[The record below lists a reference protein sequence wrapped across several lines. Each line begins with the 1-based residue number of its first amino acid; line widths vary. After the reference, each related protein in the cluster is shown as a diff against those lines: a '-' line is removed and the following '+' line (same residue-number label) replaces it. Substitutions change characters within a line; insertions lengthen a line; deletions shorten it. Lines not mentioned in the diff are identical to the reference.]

1 MHLNAWGKIARD
13 EWFKTAAIRRY
24 AALHPDENAA
34 ASLGAIVRAFKAA
47 VARHIND
54 IRNSPGA
61 PIWQRNYYE
70 HVIRNERALTAIR
83 QYILNNPL
91 QWHTGRYYPH
101 RSGDDSGQEA
111 P

>member
-1 MHLNAWGKIARD
+1 MLPQN
-13 EWFKTAAIRRY
+13 
-24 AALHPDENAA
+24 NVAA

-47 VARHIND
+47 FARRIND
-54 IRNSPGA
+54 IRGSPGA

-70 HVIRNERALTAIR
+70 HVIRDERALTAIR
-83 QYILNNPL
+83 QYTLNNPL
-91 QWHTGRYYPH
+91 QWHADRYHPH